1 MMNDGV
7 QNKMCWGDEERV
19 YEAGK
24 MRKSLHCINDGS
36 LLMHWLQTNCH
47 NPPEPWAKKCDVHDQ
62 PEHSTHRTVL
72 LKRHI
77 GTSF

>member
-1 MMNDGV
+1 MTVFKN
-7 QNKMCWGDEERV
+7 QRR
-19 YEAGK
+19 AGGMKKGFMK
-24 MRKSLHCINDGS
+24 MRKSLHCINDSS
-36 LLMHWLQTNCH
+36 LLIHWLQTNCH
-47 NPPEPWAKKCDVHDQ
+47 DPPEPWAKKCDVHDQ